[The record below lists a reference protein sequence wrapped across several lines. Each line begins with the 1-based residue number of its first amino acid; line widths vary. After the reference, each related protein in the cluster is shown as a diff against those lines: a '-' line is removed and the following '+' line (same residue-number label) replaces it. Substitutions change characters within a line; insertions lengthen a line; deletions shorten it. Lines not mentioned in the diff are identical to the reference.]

1 MLIIIRNNFNTL
13 ITERQLK
20 TTRVSN
26 DTGTSR
32 TTLITLSQELNKG
45 VQLETLNTLCTHFSF
60 TSYEFFDYL
69 TFDLRYNIE
78 QFEVKINIE
87 KKI

>member
-1 MLIIIRNNFNTL
+1 MIRNNFNTL

-32 TTLITLSQELNKG
+32 TTLIALS
-45 VQLETLNTLCTHFSF
+45 
-60 TSYEFFDYL
+60 
-69 TFDLRYNIE
+69 
-78 QFEVKINIE
+78 
-87 KKI
+87 